1 MPLDGTAQYVVLIPA
16 EIEEVVPYFLDL
28 RKKNVDEILNALSC
42 GNFEHIRCLGHN
54 IKGSGGS
61 YGFDEISRIG
71 LALEHAA
78 QSGDGNTVRV
88 LARELDDYLE
98 RVQVVYDDALKA

>member
-1 MPLDGTAQYVVLIPA
+1 MPPDGTAQFVVVIPA
-16 EIEEVVPYFLDL
+16 EIEEVVPYFLAL
-28 RKKNVDEILNALSC
+28 RKKNVGDILTALDC
-42 GNFEHIRCLGHN
+42 GDFEQIRCLGHN

-78 QSGDGNTVRV
+78 RAGNDMAVRS

-98 RVQVVYDDALKA
+98 RVQVVYDDSLQA